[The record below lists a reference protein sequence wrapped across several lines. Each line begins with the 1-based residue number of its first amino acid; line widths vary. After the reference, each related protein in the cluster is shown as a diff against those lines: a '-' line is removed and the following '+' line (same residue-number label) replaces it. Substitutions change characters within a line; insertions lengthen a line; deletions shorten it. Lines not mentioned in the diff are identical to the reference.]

1 MPRFEIIDGRCVI
14 PKGVTEILDEEFSDC
29 RELKEIVIPDT
40 VVSIGFAA
48 FFWCTSLKDVY
59 ISESVKIIGPQAFE
73 GCAKLRS
80 VNIPDGVKVLDSTF
94 YRCSN
99 LREITIPRSVIKISH
114 NTFSACTKL
123 EKVEVAEDNP
133 AYKSVNN
140 CCLTKDGK
148 TLIFGCAT
156 SIIPEGVKDIEDFAF
171 FSCTRLSSI
180 TIPEGVEY
188 IGNWSFGNCKKL
200 VSMNIPQ
207 SVKELV
213 LCAFTGTSIKDIF
226 IASDDPDNRLDLIE
240 ALRGRRIK
248 DITLHV
254 PEGSVSKYSD
264 HPFFRKFQHIT

>member
-1 MPRFEIIDGRCVI
+1 MPRFEIINGRCVI
-14 PKGVTEILDEEFSDC
+14 PNGVTEILEGEFAGC
-29 RELKEIVIPDT
+29 QELREIVIPDT

-48 FFWCTSLKDVY
+48 FFRCTSLKCVD
-59 ISESVKIIGPQAFE
+59 IHDSVNEIGPQAFE

-80 VNIPDGVKVLDSTF
+80 VKIPDGVKVLQSTF
-94 YRCSN
+94 YQCSN
-99 LREITIPRSVIKISH
+99 LREITIPPTVIDIH
-114 NTFSACTKL
+114 DNTFSACPKL
-123 EKVEVAEDNP
+123 ERIVVDEDNP
-133 AYKSVNN
+133 VFKSVNN

-148 TLIFGCAT
+148 TLVFGCAT
-156 SIIPEGVKDIEDFAF
+156 SVIPEGVMEIKDFAF
-171 FSCTRLSSI
+171 YRCTRLSSV
-180 TIPEGVEY
+180 TIPDGVEN

-200 VSMNIPQ
+200 VSVNIPQ

-226 IASDDPDNRLDLIE
+226 IASDDPEKRTDLIE

-254 PEGSVSKYSD
+254 PEGSVSKYSN